1 MRVRGYQ
8 RKVIYLKNTGS
19 RMFDE
24 AYFVVR
30 EDSEVTPASEGD
42 MITEANRIIE
52 ENFGSHRERGRPS
65 VRGRDVLSF
74 LCGVAATGIL
84 TALLLVMLL

>member
-19 RMFDE
+19 HIFDE

-30 EDSEVTPASEGD
+30 EDSEGTPASEGD
-42 MITEANRIIE
+42 MISEANRIIA
-52 ENFGSHRERGRPS
+52 ENFGARRERGRPS
-65 VRGRDVLSF
+65 VQGRDVLSF
-74 LCGVAATGIL
+74 LCGMAATGIL
-84 TALLLVMLL
+84 TAILLAVLL